1 MHVGRSS
8 WMGARGPDMI
18 AAAPANAGPTIESRE
33 VGMRSVRSLAL
44 AGCAAL
50 AFAGGDPRPSC
61 ANDSSAELSVGGLVF
76 ARNADVS
83 LESQELTITPESVTV
98 LYRFLN
104 QSQKPV
110 TLRIAFP
117 LPDIDLAEADNY
129 AFPTND
135 PVNFVGFETK
145 VDGRPVKF
153 DIVQRALVNEKDVSE
168 ALRSA
173 GLPFL
178 PVGDYH
184 KRLGELP
191 QDARDKLVAGGLLT
205 PSGTSPQ
212 GQQLHDGAWKVKTAV
227 VRQQTF
233 PPGKPVSV
241 EHRYRTSLGISF
253 DTPLRRGIRNNKAM
267 EAEVQRYMTDYCL
280 PADFL
285 RGVDRL
291 AGGAE
296 GNVARLQ
303 ERRISYVLK
312 TGANWAGPIK
322 DFRLVV
328 DKGKPDRLV
337 AFCGDNVRKISPT
350 AFEVK
355 ATDFTPDKD
364 LKILIVGKPD

>member
-1 MHVGRSS
+1 MRSS
-8 WMGARGPDMI
+8 RF
-18 AAAPANAGPTIESRE
+18 
-33 VGMRSVRSLAL
+33 LAL
-44 AGCAAL
+44 ASCAVLAL
-50 AFAGGDPRPSC
+50 ATDDARPAR
-61 ANDSSAELSVGGLVF
+61 ANDSSAELSVGGLEF
-76 ARNADVS
+76 ARNADVAM
-83 LESQELTITPESVTV
+83 ESEELTITPEFVTV
-98 LYRFLN
+98 RYRFMN

-110 TLRIAFP
+110 TLRVAFP
-117 LPDIDLAEADNY
+117 LPDIDLADGDNH

-135 PVNFVGFETK
+135 PMNFVGFETK

-153 DIVQRALVNEKDVSE
+153 DVVQRALLNEKDVSE

-191 QDARDKLVAGGLLT
+191 PDAKEKLVAAGLLT
-205 PSGTSPQ
+205 PSGTNPE
-212 GQQLHDGAWKVKTAV
+212 GKQLHDATWKVRTAV

-233 PPGKPVSV
+233 PPGKPVTV

-350 AFEVK
+350 AFEFK

>member
-1 MHVGRSS
+1 MRSS
-8 WMGARGPDMI
+8 RF
-18 AAAPANAGPTIESRE
+18 
-33 VGMRSVRSLAL
+33 LAL
-44 AGCAAL
+44 ASCAVFAL
-50 AFAGGDPRPSC
+50 AAGDARPAR
-61 ANDSSAELSVGGLVF
+61 ANDSSAELSVGGLAF
-76 ARNADVS
+76 ASNADVS
-83 LESQELTITPESVTV
+83 MESEELTVTPEYVTV
-98 LYRFLN
+98 RYRFVN

-110 TLRIAFP
+110 TLRVAFP
-117 LPDIDLAEADNY
+117 LPDIDLAEGDNY
-129 AFPTND
+129 AFPSND

-153 DIVQRALVNEKDVSE
+153 DIVQRALLNEKDVSE

-191 QDARDKLVAGGLLT
+191 PDAKEKLVAAGLLT
-205 PSGTSPQ
+205 PSGTNSQ
-212 GQQLHDGAWKVKTAV
+212 GQQLHDATWKVRTAV

-233 PPGKPVSV
+233 PPGKPVTV

-253 DTPLRRGIRNNKAM
+253 DTPLRRGIRNNTAM

-328 DKGKPDRLV
+328 DKGKPERLV

-350 AFEVK
+350 AFEIK

>member
-1 MHVGRSS
+1 MAQRL
-8 WMGARGPDMI
+8 
-18 AAAPANAGPTIESRE
+18 ESLE
-33 VGMRSVRSLAL
+33 VVMRSLRSLAL
-44 AGCAAL
+44 ASCAAL
-50 AFAGGDPRPSC
+50 ALAGGDPRPAR

-76 ARNADVS
+76 ARNADVAM
-83 LESQELTITPESVTV
+83 ESEELTITPEYVTV
-98 LYRFLN
+98 RYRFVN
-104 QSQKPV
+104 QSQRPV
-110 TLRIAFP
+110 TLRVAFP
-117 LPDIDLAEADNY
+117 LPDIDMAEADNY

-145 VDGRPVKF
+145 IDGRPAKF
-153 DIVQRALVNEKDVSE
+153 DIVQRALLNDKDVSE

-191 QDARDKLVAGGLLT
+191 PDTRDKLVAGGLLT
-205 PSGTSPQ
+205 PSGTNPQ
-212 GQQLHDGAWKVKTAV
+212 GQQLHDGAWTVKTAV
-227 VRQQTF
+227 VRHQTF
-233 PPGKPVSV
+233 PPGKPVTV

-291 AGGAE
+291 AGAAE
-296 GNVARLQ
+296 GNVGRLQ

-350 AFEVK
+350 AFEIK

-364 LKILIVGKPD
+364 IKILIVGKPD